1 MDNVGFMQMLP
12 TWLTFLGTVVIVVL
26 SIMCGVAIARLRR
39 ERAGKDEDSSV
50 NTVAGATLGLLAFI
64 LAFTFGFTASRYDMR
79 RQMLLD
85 EVNAVETTYL
95 RTGFIPEPHCSEVR
109 RLIREYV
116 AVRADLVKRPQDI
129 VQAIAKSE
137 DLQGRLWR
145 HATAVAGAD
154 LKNQAIVALFMDS
167 LNQMIDLHT
176 KRVTVGTVYRI
187 PPIMWLAL
195 FGLTVISM
203 IEVGYLFG
211 KSDNVNWLFI
221 FALALAFSAV
231 ILLIADLDR
240 SGSGKIGIIQV
251 NPKPMLDLQ
260 QRLSADK
267 P

>member
-1 MDNVGFMQMLP
+1 MDTVGIMQMLP
-12 TWLTFLGTVVIVVL
+12 PWLTFLGTVIVVVF
-26 SIMCGVAIARLRR
+26 SILCGVAIARSRR
-39 ERAGKDEDSSV
+39 ERSGRDEDSSV

-64 LAFTFGFTASRYDMR
+64 LAFTFGFTASRYDTR

-85 EVNAVETTYL
+85 EVNAIETTYL
-95 RTGFIPEPHCSEVR
+95 RAGFIPQPHCAEVR
-109 RLIREYV
+109 KLIREYV
-116 AVRADLVKRPQDI
+116 AVRTDLVKRPQDI
-129 VQAIAKSE
+129 AQAIAKSE
-137 DLQGRLWR
+137 DLQGRLWL
-145 HATAVAGAD
+145 HATAVADAD

-176 KRVTVGTVYRI
+176 KRVTVGAVYRI
-187 PPIMWLAL
+187 PAILWIAL

-211 KSDNVNWLFI
+211 RSDSINWLFI

-260 QRLSADK
+260 QRLLADK
-267 P
+267 T